1 MKLRPLLSTFQQCR
15 LILRA
20 ASAIVPSE
28 LRRQWLQEWEAEVAH
43 HWNQISRLGT
53 LNATHRTQLR
63 LRCCGAFWDA
73 AWFRLNRKDLERT
86 IRHLGRSP
94 RYCLFLSLGMLV
106 LVAVS
111 TSRLSRTRSILFPE
125 PYSIA
130 NRVVTVSR
138 TARVESSEWAVPY
151 SWVKLWKSDGRI
163 FDEIAGYRWEPR
175 EETLTTAAGG
185 IAVSSVQVEDNF
197 FNVFGVH
204 ARVGRTFQP
213 KDRQGCS
220 ECIVLSYSTWQARF
234 HGDEKIVGQKIRL
247 NDREAVVL
255 GVLPE
260 KFWFPSREVGIWR
273 VMGESFAGPNANV
286 GVAGRLRQG
295 VGKRAARSVLERL
308 VTENSS
314 DQLLGFDVEIW
325 GVQERVREPLV
336 LYMFSLSILL
346 LITSAGVWSGQRHV
360 GTLRAQRVM
369 ACRWWTFFA
378 VKTSFLLMSLLAAV
392 VEFTPAPYVIRTSGV
407 TFPLE
412 SASPWIFTVGCMGIL
427 WWSFN
432 DQQSR
437 CRECMHRLVLPTRIG
452 DRGCLLLSW
461 AGMELVCEKGHGV
474 LHVTEADY
482 CCWLECRRWTQ
493 LDDSWKG
500 LFVGSEPYHAT
511 KDAA

>member
-1 MKLRPLLSTFQQCR
+1 MKLRPLLSTFHQCR
-15 LILRA
+15 LILIA
-20 ASAIVPSE
+20 ASWIVPSA
-28 LRRQWLQEWEAEVAH
+28 LRRQWLQEWEAEVSH
-43 HWNQISRLGT
+43 HWNRISQLGT
-53 LNATHRTQLR
+53 LNTKHRTQLR
-63 LRCCGAFWDA
+63 LRCCGAFRDA
-73 AWFRLNRKDLERT
+73 AWFRLNRRDLERSV
-86 IRHLGRSP
+86 RHLARSP
-94 RYCLFLSLGMLV
+94 SYCLFLSLGVLV

-111 TSRLSRTRSILFPE
+111 TGLLSRTRSILFPE

-151 SWVKLWKSDGRI
+151 SWVKVWKSDGRI
-163 FDEIAGYRWEPR
+163 FDEIAGYRWEPG
-175 EETLTTAAGG
+175 EETLTAADRRF
-185 IAVSSVQVEDNF
+185 AVSSVQVEDNF

-204 ARVGRTFQP
+204 ARLGRTFQP
-213 KDRQGCS
+213 KDSQGCFD
-220 ECIVLSYSTWQARF
+220 CIVLSYSAWQYRF
-234 HGDEKIVGQKIRL
+234 RGDKKIVGQKIRL
-247 NDREAVVL
+247 NDGEAVVL

-260 KFWFPSREVGIWR
+260 RFWFPSRDVGIWR
-273 VMGESFAGPNANV
+273 VVDGSLAGPNANV

-295 VGKRAARSVLERL
+295 VGKREARSVLERL
-308 VTENSS
+308 VTENTG

-336 LYMFSLSILL
+336 LYMFSLGIVPLV
-346 LITSAGVWSGQRHV
+346 TSALVWSGQMHA
-360 GTLRAQRVM
+360 GSLRAGRVV
-369 ACRWWTFFA
+369 ACRWWAFFA
-378 VKTSFLLMSLLAAV
+378 AKTSFLLVSLLAAV

-437 CRECMHRLVLPTRIG
+437 CRECMHRLVLPIRIG
-452 DRGCLLLSW
+452 DPGCLLLSW

-474 LHVTEADY
+474 LHVTETDY
-482 CCWLECRRWTQ
+482 CCWLEYRRWTQ
-493 LDDSWKG
+493 LDDSWKS